1 MNDNGWLTW
10 FLFLVIK
17 DRHDLENIAMATQ
30 GSSLLVTSNPQ
41 GNIYRLKS
49 AAGLEARIT
58 NYGGTVMSLLVPDAK
73 GHLDDVVLG
82 YDEVDGYRKASP
94 YFGCLVGRYG
104 NRIAKAR
111 FSLDGKEYTLAANN
125 GENSLHG
132 GVQSFDKVLW
142 DAEPV
147 VDDKGPGL
155 VLRYLS
161 KDGEE
166 GFPGNLSVTARYTL
180 TADNSLRV
188 DFTATTDKKTIVNL
202 THHSYFNLACKGDIL
217 GHEVFLNAKTFTPVS
232 ASLIPTGELR
242 PVAGTPLDFTK
253 PTAIGARIDADD
265 EQIRFGGGYDHN
277 WVIDKPKGQLG
288 LVARVREPGSGRVM
302 EVESTEPG
310 TQFYTGNFLDGSI
323 TGKRGQVYTKRSG
336 FCIEP
341 QHYPD
346 TPNQPAFPSALLAP
360 GETYENT
367 ILYRFLTK

>member
-1 MNDNGWLTW
+1 MAKQASDNSACIVDT
-10 FLFLVIK
+10 
-17 DRHDLENIAMATQ
+17 
-30 GSSLLVTSNPQ
+30 NPQ
-41 GNIYRLKS
+41 GNIYLLKN

-58 NYGGTVMSLLVPDAK
+58 NYGGTVMSLLVPDAAGK
-73 GHLDDVVLG
+73 LDDIVLG
-82 YDEVDGYRKASP
+82 YDQVEGYRKASP

-104 NRIAKAR
+104 NRIGKAK
-111 FSLDGKEYTLAANN
+111 FSLDGKEYQLAANN

-132 GVQSFDKVLW
+132 GVKSFDKVLW

-147 VDDKGPGL
+147 VDDRGPGL

-166 GFPGNLSVTARYTL
+166 GFPGNLAVTARYTL
-180 TADNSLRV
+180 TADNSLLV
-188 DFTATTDKKTIVNL
+188 DFTATTDKKTVVNL
-202 THHSYFNLACKGDIL
+202 THHSYFNLAGKGDIL
-217 GHEVFLNAKTFTPVS
+217 GHELYLNAKTFTPVS

-277 WVIDKPKGQLG
+277 WVIDKPLGKLG
-288 LVARVREPGSGRVM
+288 LVAHVREPGSGRAM
-302 EVESTEPG
+302 EVLSTEPG
-310 TQFYTGNFLDGSI
+310 TQFYTGNFLDGTI
-323 TGKRGQVYTKRSG
+323 TGKGGRIYQKRAA

-346 TPNQPAFPSALLAP
+346 TPNQPSFPQATLSP
-360 GETYENT
+360 GQTYTNT
-367 ILYRFLTK
+367 IIYRFLAK